1 MQENNEQQLAE
12 LIARIAHLET
22 TVREIRNLVGP
33 FGTMFPDGTMLV
45 QTIHGTKY
53 FIDPTDEIMAPQLV
67 VYRQWEPD
75 LSTFMVNSITPDTV
89 FLDVGAN
96 FGYFTCLVGSRIGI
110 QGKGCVIAAEPN
122 PLMQRLLQKNT
133 KINWSM
139 APIEL
144 HNCAVAQQ
152 AGYVEFAIPHDRAAN
167 ASLVSSTTQK
177 SDDRLIVKSVTLD
190 QLAAGRKVDL
200 IKIDVEGFETA
211 VLRGSSETII
221 RSTDIIIVIEWS
233 LQQMQE
239 AGFTACDM
247 IDLLKQYELCAY
259 HLPSTRFITEDQW
272 ANLEISFEKLQKV
285 AYNNILLQRR
295 P

>member
-1 MQENNEQQLAE
+1 MQENIEHYLAE
-12 LIARIAHLET
+12 LIERVSHLET

-75 LSTFMVNSITPDTV
+75 LSTFMVNSTTPDTI

-96 FGYFTCLVGSRIGI
+96 FGYFTCLVGSRIGS
-110 QGKGCVIAAEPN
+110 QGNGCVIAAEPN

-144 HNCAVAQQ
+144 HNCAVTEQEGFA
-152 AGYVEFAIPHDRAAN
+152 EFAIPHDRAAN
-167 ASLVSSTTQK
+167 ASLVSSTTQN
-177 SDDRLIVKSVTLD
+177 SDERLIVRSVTLD

-211 VLRGSSETII
+211 VLRGSSETIM
-221 RSTDIIIVIEWS
+221 RSPNIIIIIEWS
-233 LQQMQE
+233 LQQMRE
-239 AGFTACDM
+239 AGFTACNM
-247 IDLLKQYELCAY
+247 IELLKQYKLHAF

-272 ANLEISFEKLQKV
+272 AKLEISFEQLQHV